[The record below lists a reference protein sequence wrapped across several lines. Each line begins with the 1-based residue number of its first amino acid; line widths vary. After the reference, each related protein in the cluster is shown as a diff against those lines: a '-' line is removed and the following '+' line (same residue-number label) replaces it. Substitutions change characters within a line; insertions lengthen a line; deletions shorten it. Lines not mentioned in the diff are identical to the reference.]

1 MTIAARNGHLKILQL
16 FVENLPSIITNS
28 ARSWY
33 LLMHAALRGQL
44 HVVKFLIGQ
53 GVPVIH
59 VDKSARTSSIVDAAV
74 LKGHLPV
81 VKYIIEE
88 IKFADR
94 SHNSADPLLCLATHA
109 GHLDMVKYLVKCGA
123 SFTCQ
128 HFYPFGGSAFDI
140 AMDEGWADI
149 ASFFL
154 GNATLEDLD
163 IITTSGWKWMSKP
176 CNQDKFGHIFY
187 PSPWKKPSIAH
198 MILDRVDLEKQLTT
212 ITPLEQAYLLAV
224 AAETG
229 NMPLIQ
235 RLLDKGCSPV
245 LSELKYSPMTRALND
260 GHVEIVETLLRC
272 PEYPI
277 SELDVQS
284 AAKKGK
290 TAIVLG
296 LLHKVEKPDFKKF
309 AKIALDAAL
318 YPDKFMPVMSSVL
331 DILSDQD
338 VDTLISMVTSSSGH
352 QASRVGHLEATS
364 FLLEKTAKQPFD
376 TIPKCL
382 DILRQ
387 GSEEPTSLLEHAA
400 AVCPVAQFQVAL
412 AHWRLELDP
421 DNDDCKAALV
431 AAVLCKNKETIQLFI
446 EKGFY
451 VTSNYIHR
459 GELLPLLHL
468 AVETLKDG
476 EGTVI
481 DWDDWDNEQEVRGR
495 QFHYPNGRPRLDH
508 IHPRSSIQLLVEH
521 GAEINQVDANGRT
534 ALFLTTERNNLVL
547 TKELL
552 RLGANP
558 LLKTSA
564 NVSALEL
571 AISKC
576 QTKHVK
582 AFLKAIEIH
591 SFTCDNFSSLNP
603 DVLPPE
609 KLPNRAPTCASAQF
623 HIFATDFLSVEGII
637 ARNGWMDQPRGSRV
651 PVWCR
656 KSPQNWEEIL
666 EESSEESSE
675 EDSDESSG
683 EGSDEEWDNYSVSLQ
698 KEGTEEDNFVPIWSA
713 TKDDDSISD
722 PRWARFF
729 IAKAMT

>member
-1 MTIAARNGHLKILQL
+1 MDWWQPCDTFDLDRNLESKSSMTIAARNGHLKILQL

-128 HFYPFGGSAFDI
+128 HFYPFHGSAFDI

-176 CNQDKFGHIFY
+176 CSQDKFGHIFY

-212 ITPLEQAYLLAV
+212 ITP
-224 AAETG
+224 
-229 NMPLIQ
+229 
-235 RLLDKGCSPV
+235 
-245 LSELKYSPMTRALND
+245 
-260 GHVEIVETLLRC
+260 
-272 PEYPI
+272 
-277 SELDVQS
+277 
-284 AAKKGK
+284 
-290 TAIVLG
+290 
-296 LLHKVEKPDFKKF
+296 
-309 AKIALDAAL
+309 
-318 YPDKFMPVMSSVL
+318 
-331 DILSDQD
+331 
-338 VDTLISMVTSSSGH
+338 
-352 QASRVGHLEATS
+352 
-364 FLLEKTAKQPFD
+364 
-376 TIPKCL
+376 
-382 DILRQ
+382 
-387 GSEEPTSLLEHAA
+387 
-400 AVCPVAQFQVAL
+400 
-412 AHWRLELDP
+412 
-421 DNDDCKAALV
+421 
-431 AAVLCKNKETIQLFI
+431 
-446 EKGFY
+446 
-451 VTSNYIHR
+451 
-459 GELLPLLHL
+459 
-468 AVETLKDG
+468 
-476 EGTVI
+476 
-481 DWDDWDNEQEVRGR
+481 DNEQEVRGR